1 MVRRAFVVLASFAIA
16 AGFPVVAHGDEPGCT
31 GRTCQVSGSHVA
43 PGTTGSNS
51 SASAPRSR
59 PASTYVP
66 CERDGG
72 ALPVEVLTSNGD
84 DYNSRLASNTG
95 YPIPHPPPPGDE
107 WVFRTCAPSP
117 GGAFYLDGP
126 PTLAV
131 AGVTDARP
139 FQWAALSHAIAIV
152 TLHQPDLATSP
163 PIDDHVVAVPAWIAT
178 TPATATVLNE
188 SVTDGPVT
196 VTITATPTHLTFDPG
211 DGSAELTCTPA
222 PTTPTEA
229 CGHTYSVN
237 GTYGTTAHLH
247 YTVDWTST
255 IGGSGTIADGAVTT
269 TQTDLTVR
277 EIQSLIR

>member
-1 MVRRAFVVLASFAIA
+1 MVRRTSVAIFVVAIA
-16 AGFPVVAHGDEPGCT
+16 SAFAAPAEAAECIRGTCSVEDTYERPG
-31 GRTCQVSGSHVA
+31 A
-43 PGTTGSNS
+43 TGSNS
-51 SASAPRSR
+51 SGSAPRSR
-59 PASTYVP
+59 SGSTYVP
-66 CERDGG
+66 CARDGG

-84 DYNSRLASNTG
+84 DYNARLASNAG

-107 WVFRTCAPSP
+107 WVFRACAPSP

-131 AGVTDARP
+131 AGVTDTRP
-139 FQWAALSHAIAIV
+139 FQWAALSQAIAIV
-152 TLHQPDLATSP
+152 NLHRPELVTSP

-178 TPATATVLNE
+178 TPATTTALNE

-229 CGHTYSVN
+229 CGHTYPVN
-237 GTYGTTAHLH
+237 GTFGTTANLH

-269 TQTDLTVR
+269 TPTDLTVR

>member
-1 MVRRAFVVLASFAIA
+1 MVHRALIVIPFLVASVVFAPSMA
-16 AGFPVVAHGDEPGCT
+16 ADEPACDQ
-31 GRTCQVSGSHVA
+31 RTCHI
-43 PGTTGSNS
+43 TGSYERLGDHGS
-51 SASAPRSR
+51 GAPSAPRPR

-66 CERDGG
+66 CARGG
-72 ALPVEVLTSNGD
+72 GSLPAQVVRSDGD
-84 DYNSRLASNTG
+84 DYFARLAASSG
-95 YPIPHPPPPGDE
+95 HPIPHAPPPGDQ
-107 WVFRTCAPSP
+107 WVMSLCSASP

-139 FQWAALSHAIAIV
+139 FQWAALARAIAIV
-152 TLHQPDLATSP
+152 NLHQPHLATSP
-163 PIDDHVVAVPAWIAT
+163 PLDAHVVAIPTWIAT
-178 TPATATVLNE
+178 TPATTTVLTE

-211 DGSAELTCTPA
+211 NGSPTITCSPA

-229 CGHTYSVN
+229 CSHTYPVN
-237 GTYGTTAHLH
+237 GTFGTTAQLH

-255 IGGSGTIADGAVTT
+255 IGGAGTIVDGAVTT
-269 TQTDLTVR
+269 ANTRLTVR